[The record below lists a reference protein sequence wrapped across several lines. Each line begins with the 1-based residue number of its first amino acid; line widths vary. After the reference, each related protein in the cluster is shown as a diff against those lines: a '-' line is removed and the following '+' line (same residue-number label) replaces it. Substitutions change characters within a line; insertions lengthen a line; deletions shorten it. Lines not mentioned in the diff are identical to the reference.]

1 MKQNLKNECLSIPN
15 LMGYFRILLIPLYL
29 YLYICAKSYRL
40 AIFIMLLSF
49 LTDFLD
55 GKIARRFDMVTEFG
69 KILDPVADKL
79 TQGALALGFA
89 LRYPAVV
96 ILLLVFLIK
105 ELCMAVLGIYMMKR
119 GYRMDG
125 AQKHGKLCT
134 AVLDFTMLL
143 LLVFPDTSY
152 FTVNLLSALA
162 IFVMLFSLVK
172 YLRMYWTAYRNLNN
186 YNSEKNNTKAK
197 KLWKMLLAVILLT
210 LLYASAVILPYTRQ
224 PTVSEETVQ
233 SFQASDFYSESDG
246 VERAKV
252 ISDNGEALAER
263 VRLISQAKEEIILST
278 FDFDADSS
286 GKILLSALLDAADRG
301 VRVNILIDGLAYTT
315 GIQGNPWFLALTETD
330 NVNLRVYN
338 PINLLKPWTLMGRLH
353 DKYLIADS
361 TAYILGGRN
370 SYDYFLG
377 DQEGYKNYD
386 WDVLVSTKNS
396 PGSGSIVQL
405 QTYFHSIWELPDCR
419 TAGKQRLFK
428 NHPAVQECRQEL
440 RNLYQQTQ
448 SGHKDWFAPLDILTA
463 TVPARSIRLVSNPI
477 HVRAKE
483 PVVFYTITE
492 LMKNADESV
501 IFHTPYIICN
511 DWMTERLKEVCT
523 QVPRVQMM
531 TNSIANNGNPFGA
544 MDYRENKA
552 RLLDTGLQIMEYDG
566 GISYHGKCFAIDSR
580 ISAIGSFNWDMRS
593 AYLDTELMLI
603 IDSEELNR
611 QLRKEMH
618 KYEKDALKVKDAD
631 SYELADGQSPQLMA
645 SQKKFSIDM
654 IRRWAYWA
662 RFLM

>member
-1 MKQNLKNECLSIPN
+1 M
-15 LMGYFRILLIPLYL
+15 
-29 YLYICAKSYRL
+29 
-40 AIFIMLLSF
+40 
-49 LTDFLD
+49 
-55 GKIARRFDMVTEFG
+55 
-69 KILDPVADKL
+69 
-79 TQGALALGFA
+79 
-89 LRYPAVV
+89 
-96 ILLLVFLIK
+96 
-105 ELCMAVLGIYMMKR
+105 
-119 GYRMDG
+119 
-125 AQKHGKLCT
+125 
-134 AVLDFTMLL
+134 
-143 LLVFPDTSY
+143 
-152 FTVNLLSALA
+152 
-162 IFVMLFSLVK
+162 
-172 YLRMYWTAYRNLNN
+172 
-186 YNSEKNNTKAK
+186 
-197 KLWKMLLAVILLT
+197 
-210 LLYASAVILPYTRQ
+210 
-224 PTVSEETVQ
+224 
-233 SFQASDFYSESDG
+233 
-246 VERAKV
+246 
-252 ISDNGEALAER
+252 
-263 VRLISQAKEEIILST
+263 
-278 FDFDADSS
+278 
-286 GKILLSALLDAADRG
+286 
-301 VRVNILIDGLAYTT
+301 
-315 GIQGNPWFLALTETD
+315 
-330 NVNLRVYN
+330 
-338 PINLLKPWTLMGRLH
+338 
-353 DKYLIADS
+353 
-361 TAYILGGRN
+361 
-370 SYDYFLG
+370 
-377 DQEGYKNYD
+377 
-386 WDVLVSTKNS
+386 LVSTKNS